1 MAEAPAQQP
10 CYLRYCTEAPVRRAH
25 FFEAGCDDARATD
38 SNYCHRRLPLH
49 MALVVERS
57 SCTWPGNLLL
67 SIFYSSHL
75 ICVGWVSPSLG
86 GYPGVWP
93 HFLSSQSNLEGV
105 WECWG
110 FDLLVL
116 RPFHFRTSVTF
127 PNPVQCHPLE
137 L

>member
-1 MAEAPAQQP
+1 MSGRSPSPAALLPTLPKPPSVEPISLKLAVMMHARRIPIIAIEDYP
-10 CYLRYCTEAPVRRAH
+10 CIWHLWWKDPRVHGQA
-25 FFEAGCDDARATD
+25 
-38 SNYCHRRLPLH
+38 
-49 MALVVERS
+49 
-57 SCTWPGNLLL
+57 
-67 SIFYSSHL
+67 IFYCLFSIHL